1 MANGYKSIIY
11 PEMTRS
17 LSAREKID
25 DDAEHYCAI
34 HSPPR
39 RKKMLQDK
47 VKTGIEKIKSL
58 KQIEQNKDLT
68 AKYVSQ
74 TKQKSQVRLQRS
86 ASERIPN
93 RNSSSF
99 LVKKEGRQQKR
110 ISNEVAG
117 SLSLSKKVT
126 FNSAENEEQKKSS
139 KDSLVKTVPDIK
151 NTSPSPITTRRS
163 VTLPK

>member
-1 MANGYKSIIY
+1 
-11 PEMTRS
+11 MTRS

-47 VKTGIEKIKSL
+47 VKTGIDKLNSL
-58 KQIEQNKDLT
+58 KQIEQNKDMT
-68 AKYVSQ
+68 AKYVNE
-74 TKQKSQVRLQRS
+74 TKPKHQVRLQRS

-93 RNSSSF
+93 RNSSSL
-99 LVKKEGRQQKR
+99 LVKRESRQ
-110 ISNEVAG
+110 VAG
-117 SLSLSKKVT
+117 NLILSKKVT
-126 FNSAENEEQKKSS
+126 FNSAEKEEQTKST
-139 KDSLVKTVPDIK
+139 KDSLVKTVSDIK
-151 NTSPSPITTRRS
+151 NTSQSPRS

>member
-1 MANGYKSIIY
+1 
-11 PEMTRS
+11 MTRS

-47 VKTGIEKIKSL
+47 VKTGIEKINSL
-58 KQIEQNKDLT
+58 KQIEQNKDMT
-68 AKYVSQ
+68 AKYVNE
-74 TKQKSQVRLQRS
+74 TKQKPQVRLQRS
-86 ASERIPN
+86 ASERVSN

-99 LVKKEGRQQKR
+99 LMKREGRQQQR
-110 ISNEVAG
+110 ISNEVAVG
-117 SLSLSKKVT
+117 NLSLGKKVT
-126 FNSAENEEQKKSS
+126 FNSAENEEQKRSS
-139 KDSLVKTVPDIK
+139 RDSLVKTVPDIK
-151 NTSPSPITTRRS
+151 HTSPSPSTTRSS